1 MKKIVVADDELRIR
15 MLYEEVLSES
25 GYEVYSAKDGKEA
38 WEFYQKHQPDLVI
51 LDVKMPEMH
60 GFDVLEK
67 IRGENPD
74 VPVLICSAYP
84 KLGNDPYVITM
95 GVVGFINKPISI
107 DTLREEVARALQPNA
122 DETVATGAQ
131 WGDVDLEKKSA

>member
-15 MLYEEVLSES
+15 MLYEEVLTES

-60 GFDVLEK
+60 GFDALEK
-67 IRGENPD
+67 IRSQNPN
-74 VPVLICSAYP
+74 VPSHCTGLVCLGGAAGVPATRQSAGHR
-84 KLGNDPYVITM
+84 LSG
-95 GVVGFINKPISI
+95 GSSRSI
-107 DTLREEVARALQPNA
+107 
-122 DETVATGAQ
+122 G
-131 WGDVDLEKKSA
+131 S